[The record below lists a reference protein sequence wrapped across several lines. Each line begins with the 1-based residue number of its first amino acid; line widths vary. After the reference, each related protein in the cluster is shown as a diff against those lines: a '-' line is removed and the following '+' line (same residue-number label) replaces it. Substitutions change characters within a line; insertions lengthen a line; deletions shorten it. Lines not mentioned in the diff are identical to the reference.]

1 MESIQL
7 VREQHHECREIVV
20 SIGEVL
26 GNRNLALR
34 SPHSGGMFLMK
45 LAVVLLSALLALSGC
60 NTVQGVGRDLS
71 AAGDAMSDTAGDVKN
86 RM

>member
-7 VREQHHECREIVV
+7 VPVPDHECPEIVV
-20 SIGEVL
+20 CMGEVI
-26 GNRNLALR
+26 GHRNRALR
-34 SPHSGGMFLMK
+34 PPHPGGMFLMK
-45 LAVVLLSALLALSGC
+45 IAVVLLSALLALSGC
-60 NTVQGVGRDLS
+60 NTVQGMGRDLS